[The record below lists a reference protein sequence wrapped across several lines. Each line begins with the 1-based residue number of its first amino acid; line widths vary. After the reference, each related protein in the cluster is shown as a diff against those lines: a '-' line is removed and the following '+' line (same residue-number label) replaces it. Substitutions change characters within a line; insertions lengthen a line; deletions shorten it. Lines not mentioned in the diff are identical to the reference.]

1 MTVLEWLQFYYFTE
15 WHAWWDNVQCTAY
28 KVFPSY
34 FCWLPYSNFVKERWL
49 DWSQEKWSF
58 MAQQTPATA
67 QAIPEVHG
75 VLSHETLPSY
85 FLVLTNAKDWLF
97 ALRSKFKRG
106 NHWTSVF
113 QYRRTTLVQST
124 TGRWGSKNMSSC
136 SQNLK
141 RTWPFRSIHVLISH
155 SRNLT

>member
-1 MTVLEWLQFYYFTE
+1 MPDGILCSAQLT
-15 WHAWWDNVQCTAY
+15 
-28 KVFPSY
+28 K
-34 FCWLPYSNFVKERWL
+34 YSHPTFADFLIQILSRKDDF

-58 MAQQTPATA
+58 MPQQTPATA

-75 VLSHETLPSY
+75 VLSHKTLPSY
-85 FLVLTNAKDWLF
+85 FLVLTNAKDWPF

-141 RTWPFRSIHVLISH
+141 RTWPLRSIHVLISH
-155 SRNLT
+155 SRNHT